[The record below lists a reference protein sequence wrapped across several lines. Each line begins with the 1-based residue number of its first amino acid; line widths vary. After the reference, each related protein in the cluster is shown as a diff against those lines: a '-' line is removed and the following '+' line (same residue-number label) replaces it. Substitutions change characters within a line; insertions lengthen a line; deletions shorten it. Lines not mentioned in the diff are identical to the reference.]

1 MGLEK
6 RLLGSAMLTA
16 IMAPVDKNFLRETLN
31 INSLILPTDR
41 STSPCSHQRRG
52 FQKTHPTAAPV
63 HVIGT
68 PGMGVIVV
76 GCKSPVR
83 DRKSQGGE
91 YTKWIL
97 RSTKYEAKATAGG
110 RPTVG
115 RKPAIVCVSAGSV

>member
-1 MGLEK
+1 MCSQSDNDQVHRARGPRRVNVEQPKSVNAGEDVEK
-6 RLLGSAMLTA
+6 PKDER
-16 IMAPVDKNFLRETLN
+16 APV
-31 INSLILPTDR
+31 
-41 STSPCSHQRRG
+41 QR
-52 FQKTHPTAAPV
+52 F
-63 HVIGT
+63 GT

-83 DRKSQGGE
+83 DRKSQGGQ

>member
-1 MGLEK
+1 MLADNGQVHRAELRVAEA
-6 RLLGSAMLTA
+6 REHWALTA
-16 IMAPVDKNFLRETLN
+16 PVER
-31 INSLILPTDR
+31 
-41 STSPCSHQRRG
+41 
-52 FQKTHPTAAPV
+52 
-63 HVIGT
+63 IGT

-83 DRKSQGGE
+83 DRKSQGGQ